1 MNGRNH
7 TVYLVVI
14 TEATAAKSGWSLAF
28 VIKYSDTIT
37 NLVYQFMAVVAAV
50 AGRNSQNTTSTCGG
64 SVFLC
69 DRHAHRG
76 RHALH
81 QWHLRT
87 TWRQALSLLHL
98 RVRQLKVNG
107 TEVRRMHILAVG
119 RGFEGGGG
127 SRWAQ
132 VRLWRA
138 VKSHGN
144 VSSSKYVGN
153 SFSLRD
159 AV

>member
-1 MNGRNH
+1 MN
-7 TVYLVVI
+7 

-37 NLVYQFMAVVAAV
+37 NLVYQFMVVVAAV

-69 DRHAHRG
+69 DRYAHRG

-81 QWHLRT
+81 QSHLRN

-107 TEVRRMHILAVG
+107 TEVRRMHILAVV

-127 SRWAQ
+127 GGVDGHR
-132 VRLWRA
+132 
-138 VKSHGN
+138 HG
-144 VSSSKYVGN
+144 YGE
-153 SFSLRD
+153 L
-159 AV
+159 